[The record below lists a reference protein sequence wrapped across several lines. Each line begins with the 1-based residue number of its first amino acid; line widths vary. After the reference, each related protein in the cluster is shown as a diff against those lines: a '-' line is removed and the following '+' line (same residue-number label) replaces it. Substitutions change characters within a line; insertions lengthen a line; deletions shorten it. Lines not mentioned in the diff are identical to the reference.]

1 MPAPFN
7 IQILEPNEYIQRKNI
22 LPVSSHAMFEA
33 STSRFHPEGLFSEVI
48 FGQVGSSERL
58 IRRGFFDLKTRIISP
73 HIYKQIMTLKSFYRD
88 IAAGKEYAVFDPQL
102 KDLVRVTRDDPEGR
116 TGYAFFIETLPKIEF
131 KETESTK
138 RSDKI
143 AILKKYADRIFMTRF
158 IILPAGVRDVRE
170 ENGRIAPEE
179 INKLYLGLL
188 SLTQA
193 MPEQETNDPVFDSIR
208 YQIQTKVQQIYTYI
222 ADLFDG
228 KGGFGQSKYAARN
241 VVYSSRNVITAA
253 TVSRVSEPES
263 PNAFS
268 ANEVLV
274 PLFQGM
280 KGATPLIINKLK
292 TVFFEQIFGSQ
303 SMSIPAINPTTLKLE
318 YKEIDSAEMKKFTT
332 SEGINS
338 FITGFRNSNMHFSPV
353 TVRVKNGEGKKGF
366 SNYFLYLVYDDGKN
380 VYPFR
385 NIDDFFQF
393 YGNKDRY
400 SISEVDNLGY
410 VDHLNPSD
418 FMILGSTAL
427 RVFGM
432 VNYNQDIDIL
442 VSEEIMDT
450 IRKDPEFE
458 KQSNNVYRR
467 KDGKVDVYNDL
478 ILKEAKTS
486 FKEYKHQYSI
496 QIDKFFF
503 ETPAH
508 LLEVYQTSNRMKD
521 KGKIEFLKTI
531 VVDTSCIRPMTHVEM
546 CYMASFAALRDKY
559 ATATRYP
566 VLNLEGIAPFKI
578 HLVSTT
584 PSRVVTLRRLQEQ
597 GSADIV
603 LPEYPRLDSTV
614 KTSLSVHPST
624 LDKYNGDYDGDTLG
638 LNILMSDEATEE
650 VRNYMDKPISLV
662 DANGKLVYGL
672 DSCRVT
678 KYQMFLTSWH
688 PLK

>member
-58 IRRGFFDLKTRIISP
+58 IRRGFFDLRTSIISP

-88 IAAGKEYAVFDPQL
+88 IAAGKEYAIYDPQL
-102 KDLVRVTRDDPEGR
+102 KDFVRTTRDDLDGR
-116 TGYAFFIETLPKIEF
+116 TGYAFFVETLPKIEF

-179 INKLYLGLL
+179 INKLYLSLL

-222 ADLFDG
+222 SDLLDG

-241 VVYSSRNVITAA
+241 IVYANRNVITAA
-253 TVSRVSEPES
+253 TLSRVPEPES

-268 ANEVLV
+268 ANEIMV

-280 KGATPLIINKLK
+280 KGAVPLIINKLK

-303 SMSIPAINPTTLKLE
+303 SMSIPVINPVTFKLE

-332 SEGINS
+332 SDGINS
-338 FITGFRNSNMHFSPV
+338 FITGFRNQNIHFSPV
-353 TVRVKNGEGKKGF
+353 TVRVKNGEGNKGF

-380 VYPFR
+380 IYPFR
-385 NIDDFFQF
+385 NIDDFLQF
-393 YGNKDRY
+393 YRKEDKY
-400 SISEVDNLGY
+400 TTSEVENLEY
-410 VDHLNPSD
+410 VSHLNPSD

-442 VSEEIMDT
+442 VSEEIMGA
-450 IRKDPEFE
+450 IRNDPEFE
-458 KQSNNVYRR
+458 KQENGVYRR
-467 KDGKVDVYNDL
+467 KDGKIDVYNDL
-478 ILKEAKTS
+478 ILKEANTT
-486 FKEYKHQYSI
+486 FKEYKNQYST
-496 QIDKFFF
+496 QVDKNLF
-503 ETPAH
+503 ENPRH
-508 LLEVYQTSNRMKD
+508 LLEASQRSNRMKD

-531 VVDTSCIRPMTHVEM
+531 VVDKNCIRPMTHVEM
-546 CYMASFAALRDKY
+546 CYMASFAALRGKY
-559 ATATRYP
+559 ATATRHP

-578 HLVSTT
+578 HLVSTS
-584 PSRVVTLRRLQEQ
+584 PSRVVTIRRLQDQ
-597 GSADIV
+597 SSTDLV

-624 LDKYNGDYDGDTLG
+624 LEKYNG
-638 LNILMSDEATEE
+638 
-650 VRNYMDKPISLV
+650 K
-662 DANGKLVYGL
+662 
-672 DSCRVT
+672 
-678 KYQMFLTSWH
+678 
-688 PLK
+688 